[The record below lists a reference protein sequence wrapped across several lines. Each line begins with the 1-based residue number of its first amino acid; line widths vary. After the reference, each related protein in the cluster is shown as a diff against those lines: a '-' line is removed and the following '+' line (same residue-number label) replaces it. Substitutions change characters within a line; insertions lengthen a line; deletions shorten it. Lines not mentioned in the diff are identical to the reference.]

1 MGKKVEVDYQVL
13 EDAIQEMN
21 DAKDEFH
28 SCVENGFKTELENLD
43 SMNSDFVDKL
53 TRVLEISKK
62 WNMDTLET
70 NMEQYIEDADKIKQN
85 IKEMDEKLA
94 EKCRSENR
102 GGKTNRDHGERI

>member
-1 MGKKVEVDYQVL
+1 MGKKVEVDYQAL

-70 NMEQYIEDADKIKQN
+70 NQCHLDKVFY
-85 IKEMDEKLA
+85 DENSISYA
-94 EKCRSENR
+94 VM
-102 GGKTNRDHGERI
+102 H

>member
-28 SCVENGFKTELENLD
+28 SCVENGFKTELEKLVNEELLEVNGD
-43 SMNSDFVDKL
+43 YIKL
-53 TRVLEISKK
+53 T
-62 WNMDTLET
+62 N
-70 NMEQYIEDADKIKQN
+70 KQN

-94 EKCRSENR
+94 EKGETN
-102 GGKTNRDHGERI
+102 GGTK

>member
-1 MGKKVEVDYQVL
+1 MGKKVEVNYQAL

-94 EKCRSENR
+94 EKGETN
-102 GGKTNRDHGERI
+102 GGTK

>member
-28 SCVENGFKTELENLD
+28 SWVENGFKTELENLD

-94 EKCRSENR
+94 EKGETN
-102 GGKTNRDHGERI
+102 GGTK

>member
-53 TRVLEISKK
+53 TRVLEYQRSGIWIRWRRI
-62 WNMDTLET
+62 WNNILKMP
-70 NMEQYIEDADKIKQN
+70 IKSN
-85 IKEMDEKLA
+85 
-94 EKCRSENR
+94 
-102 GGKTNRDHGERI
+102 KT